1 MYKCVITQHALIFH
15 NFNHPVNVV
24 WYDPSKVILNPNCR
38 TFSASV
44 EYDCPMTGEV
54 FINEVNQEILI
65 DHLHNNILCPMQM
78 KMYDVKVIDI
88 PKYLTENPTD
98 YTHSIVLHEKQ

>member
-1 MYKCVITQHALIFH
+1 
-15 NFNHPVNVV
+15 
-24 WYDPSKVILNPNCR
+24 
-38 TFSASV
+38 
-44 EYDCPMTGEV
+44 MTGEV